1 MTNQTNNNQERIK
14 KIIVIPND
22 EIYNLSKK
30 EIRCRTEIGE
40 GHCKTLI
47 RYIFNNEISVTE
59 EEISNVTSQE
69 VVYSLVKQDFCVMLY
84 NSMYEP
90 KTMTIYLPTTLSVKQ
105 KEDIKA
111 TLANYEDCKLVV
123 LHLNQNAF
131 SYYEEASKS
140 IPYLNGF
147 LKIIPEYKP
156 VANNITEQKKLNHKK
171 NA

>member
-22 EIYNLSKK
+22 KIYNLSTK
-30 EIRCRTEIGE
+30 EIRCRTEISE

-47 RYIFNNEISVTE
+47 RYIFNNEIYVTE

-69 VVYSLVKQDFCVMLY
+69 VAYSLVKQDFCVMLY

-105 KEDIKA
+105 KEDIKI
-111 TLANYEDCKLVV
+111 TNPPI
-123 LHLNQNAF
+123 
-131 SYYEEASKS
+131 S
-140 IPYLNGF
+140 I
-147 LKIIPEYKP
+147 
-156 VANNITEQKKLNHKK
+156 
-171 NA
+171 